1 MMQPKNLEIR
11 AEELKKT
18 LQKYS
23 YEYYVLD
30 NPSVS
35 DSVYDS
41 LFQELKQIEA
51 ENPEIITSDSPT
63 QRVGGEALEGFEK
76 VQHKTRML
84 SLNDVF
90 SMEELS
96 TWIERM
102 HKLMV
107 GKIEEYF
114 VDLKMDGLACSL
126 IYEDGILIR
135 AVTRGDSYIGEDVT
149 NNVRTIKSVPLSF
162 YKDSANKS
170 FYRGRTEVRGEIIM
184 LKKDFNKLNKIQRA
198 RGELE
203 YANPRNLAAGTIRQL
218 DPKLVAS
225 RPLFFHAYDL
235 IRDDKSEVPTH
246 LYAYQQLSKL
256 GFVVNKFA
264 TSFNNVA
271 ELIKFIESWNRK
283 RDDLDFFTDGI
294 VIKVN
299 DRAIY
304 YDLGIVGKQPRG
316 AVAYKYPPEQ
326 ATTTV
331 KDILISIG
339 RTGVAT
345 PVAVLEPVRVA
356 GTKVSHASLH
366 NSDEIERLDIRIGDT
381 VILFKAGDIIPQ
393 IESVVRE
400 LRPKDSTK
408 FNFSQALKKQF
419 PDLEFEQ
426 QGSDVAWRIKGES
439 SDIIL
444 KKSIEYFASKNAL
457 DIEYLGEKNAEA
469 LVDSGLVKDVADIY
483 ELKKDDLIRLE
494 RFAEVSANNLVN
506 AIQSSKNPSLDRFIL
521 ALGIRHVGYQ
531 TAKDLASK
539 FESLDN
545 FFNTGFEELNT
556 INGIGD
562 VVANSI
568 IAWLSD
574 ESNIS
579 LINKFKKLGIKP
591 VFKKQYGPLKNL
603 KFVITGTL
611 ETMSRDLAAEKIR
624 SLGGEF
630 QNAISSDTD
639 FLVVGK
645 NVGASKLAKA
655 DKYNIKTISEEEFL
669 LKIK

>member
-1 MMQPKNLEIR
+1 MMQPKNPKIR
-11 AEELKKT
+11 AEELKKI

-30 NPSVS
+30 KPSVS
-35 DSVYDS
+35 DAIYDS
-41 LFQELKQIEA
+41 LFQELKKIEA
-51 ENPEIITSDSPT
+51 NNPEIITSDSPT
-63 QRVGGEALEGFEK
+63 QRVGGEPLDGFEK

-90 SMEELS
+90 SMDELNS
-96 TWIERM
+96 WIDRV
-102 HKLMV
+102 HKLMT
-107 GKIEEYF
+107 GKVEEYF

-126 IYEDGILIR
+126 VYEDGILIK

-149 NNVRTIKSVPLSF
+149 ANVRTIKSVPLSF
-162 YKDSANKS
+162 YHGSQNDNLYS
-170 FYRGRTEVRGEIIM
+170 GRTEIRGEIIM
-184 LKKDFNKLNKIQRA
+184 LKKDFNYLNKIQQS
-198 RGELE
+198 RGDVE

-218 DPKLVAS
+218 DPQLVAS
-225 RPLFFHAYDL
+225 RPLVFHAYDL
-235 IRDDKSEVPTH
+235 IRDDKSEIPTH
-246 LYAYQQLSKL
+246 KFAYQQLSKL
-256 GFVVNKFA
+256 GFVVNKSA
-264 TSFNNVA
+264 TTFDKVSD
-271 ELIKFIESWNRK
+271 LMKFIDTWEKK
-283 RDDLDFFTDGI
+283 RNDLDFFTDGI

-299 DRAIY
+299 DRVIY
-304 YDLGIVGKQPRG
+304 DNLGIVGKQPRG

-326 ATTTV
+326 VTTTV

-345 PVAVLEPVRVA
+345 PVAVLEPVIVA

-366 NSDEIERLDIRIGDT
+366 NSDEINRLDIRIGDT

-393 IESVVRE
+393 IESVVKD
-400 LRPKDSTK
+400 LRPKSAKK
-408 FNFSQALKKQF
+408 FNFLQALAKQY
-419 PDLEFEQ
+419 PELKFEQ
-426 QGSDVAWRIKGES
+426 QGSDVAWRIIGES
-439 SDIIL
+439 GDIIL

-483 ELKKDDLIRLE
+483 ELKKEDLIKLD
-494 RFAEVSANNLVN
+494 RFAEISANNLVN
-506 AIQSSKNPSLDRFIL
+506 AIQSSKSPSLDRFIL
-521 ALGIRHVGYQ
+521 SLGIRHVGYQ
-531 TAKDLASK
+531 TAKDLANK

-545 FFNTGFEELNT
+545 FVNTSFDELNS

-562 VVANSI
+562 VVASSI

-574 ESNIS
+574 ELNIN
-579 LINKFKKLGIKP
+579 LLKKFKTLGVRP
-591 VFKKQYGPLKNL
+591 VFKKQYGPLNNI

-611 ETMSRDLAAEKIR
+611 ESMSRDLAAEKIR